1 MIKVNKLF
9 FGYREQVLFNRLSV
23 DFESG
28 KIYGM
33 LGKNGAGKTTLLK
46 LVCGLLRPRQ
56 GECSVLGYAS
66 RKRLPDMLREIYF
79 IPESYYLPPITI
91 NRFVR
96 LYSPFYNRFDPVLFD
111 DYLAEMELARGQM
124 LNSLSYGL
132 TKRFLLAFGLA
143 TNSRILLLDEPTNG
157 LDIPSKRV
165 FRKLIAGAISE
176 ERTFIVATHQIKEM
190 ETIFDHLVFID
201 HGQMLMSAS
210 LWEISRK
217 LKFKTVSS
225 IDETGNVL
233 YKEEIPG
240 GYAVIEKNESGE
252 ESIVDIEFLF
262 NAVTGSSDETISELT
277 N

>member
-1 MIKVNKLF
+1 MIEVSDLT
-9 FGYREQVLFNRLSV
+9 FGYGHQPLFNGLNV
-23 DFESG
+23 GFEKG
-28 KIYGM
+28 NIYGM

-46 LVCGLLRPRQ
+46 MICGLLKPGLGR
-56 GECSVLGYAS
+56 CSVMNRSSL
-66 RKRLPDMLREIYF
+66 KKTPQLLKDIYF

-91 NRFVR
+91 GKYEKLNA
-96 LYSPFYNRFDPVLFD
+96 SFYDGFDSNLFD
-111 DYLAEMELARGQM
+111 HYLKEMELNRTQM

-165 FRKLIAGAISE
+165 FRKLLAGAITP

-201 HGQMLMSAS
+201 QGQMLLSSS
-210 LWEISRK
+210 LAEIAQK
-217 LKFKTVSS
+217 LRFKTVSS
-225 IDETGNVL
+225 IEDVGSVL

-240 GYAVIEKNESGE
+240 GYAVIERNESGE
-252 ESIVDIEFLF
+252 EFTVDIEFLF
-262 NAVTGSSDETISELT
+262 NAVTTSSNNVISEL
-277 N
+277 NV